1 MNLRTLYLPHG
12 LAAIDFREDSEHYL
26 IGEIQ
31 QLLFQK
37 DLYQGPIHN
46 KYDTE
51 TIRGIILFQ
60 EKEFLPA
67 TGMVDPLTYCRL
79 HQANVTTITPLSPVP
94 KRTDFA
100 LPRANI
106 LITTSSR
113 QLTLFNGN
121 APVHQFPVGIG
132 KLTTPTP
139 LGNYAIALKVMNPG
153 GVLGT
158 RWLGLN
164 YDSYGIHGTNK
175 PWLIGT
181 MVSNGC
187 IRMHNQNVEQL
198 FPLVTVGTP
207 VYIRN

>member
-1 MNLRTLYLPHG
+1 MNVRTLYLSHR
-12 LAAIDFREDSEHYL
+12 LASIAFEEESEHPL

-31 QLLFQK
+31 QLLLHK
-37 DLYQGPIHN
+37 NLYQGPIHQ
-46 KYDTE
+46 KYDTQ
-51 TIRGIILFQ
+51 TIRGITLFQ
-60 EKEFLPA
+60 EKENLPA
-67 TGMVDPLTYCRL
+67 TGIVDPLTYCRL
-79 HQANVTTITPLSPVP
+79 HQATTTTITTLSPAA
-94 KRTDFA
+94 KRADFS

-121 APVHQFPVGIG
+121 TPLHQYPVGVG
-132 KLTTPTP
+132 KLATPTP

-164 YDSYGIHGTNK
+164 YDSYGIHGTNR

-187 IRMHNQNVEQL
+187 IRMHNQNVEQIY
-198 FPLVTVGTP
+198 PLVKVGTP

>member
-1 MNLRTLYLPHG
+1 MKLKHHLNLWLICSCQTLLTY
-12 LAAIDFREDSEHYL
+12 
-26 IGEIQ
+26 
-31 QLLFQK
+31 
-37 DLYQGPIHN
+37 N
-46 KYDTE
+46 NE
-51 TIRGIILFQ
+51 TIRGISLFQ
-60 EKEFLPA
+60 EKENLPA

-79 HQANVTTITPLSPVP
+79 HQASTTTITPLSPVT
-94 KRTDFA
+94 KRADFA

-132 KLTTPTP
+132 KATTPTP
-139 LGNYAIALKVMNPG
+139 LGNYSIALKVMNPG

-164 YDSYGIHGTNK
+164 YDSYGIHGTNR

-187 IRMHNQNVEQL
+187 IRMHNHNVEQIY
-198 FPLVTVGTP
+198 PLVKVGTP

>member
-1 MNLRTLYLPHG
+1 MNLRTLFLPHR
-12 LAAIDFREDSEHYL
+12 LAAIEFKEDSEHHL

-31 QLLFQK
+31 QLLVCK

-51 TIRGIILFQ
+51 TIRGITLFQ
-60 EKEFLPA
+60 ERENLPV

-79 HQANVTTITPLSPVP
+79 HQASITTITPLSPAT
-94 KRTDFA
+94 KRADFT

-106 LITTSSR
+106 LIATSTR

-121 APVHQFPVGIG
+121 APVRQFPVGIG

-164 YDSYGIHGTNK
+164 YDSYGIHGTN
-175 PWLIGT
+175 
-181 MVSNGC
+181 N
-187 IRMHNQNVEQL
+187 H
-198 FPLVTVGTP
+198 
-207 VYIRN
+207 